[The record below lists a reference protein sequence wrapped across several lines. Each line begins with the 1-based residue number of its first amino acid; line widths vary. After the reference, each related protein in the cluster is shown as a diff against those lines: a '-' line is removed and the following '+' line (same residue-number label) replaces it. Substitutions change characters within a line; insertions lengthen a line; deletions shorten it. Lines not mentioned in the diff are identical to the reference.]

1 MKTVTFFNNK
11 GGVGKTTTIVNLA
24 AFLSKRRGKRMVIL
38 DLDPQSNSTQAILS
52 QDRWIELYGED
63 PKTVTI
69 FNYFDSFMQ
78 GDSTFHFFP
87 VPISANENNFMVSL
101 IPGHLN
107 MSLVDDVMSQ
117 SWQTLTYPGGLRKQ
131 NWLNQ
136 LKANLENDYDYLF
149 IDVGP
154 SLGPLN
160 RSALLNSDYFFTPMA
175 SDIFSLLGVK
185 NIRNWITNWAH
196 EYYTAVETS
205 FPSSTRYTEGFYEKE
220 LINSSREDLVRFVG
234 YSIQQYTTRKFKSG
248 VRVTK
253 SYEKVVNEFPKAII
267 EYLGEFKADN
277 LSDDMLML
285 GDIPYAYS
293 VIPLSQVSNMPIF
306 DLTYDTGIRGG
317 QSASVEDYT
326 RYISDIADRF
336 LRNVGD
342 VDGEYSV

>member
-24 AFLSKRRGKRMVIL
+24 AYMAKCRNKRMIIL
-38 DLDPQSNSTQAILS
+38 DLDPQSNSTQAILPEE
-52 QDRWIELYGED
+52 QWENLYGEEASIN
-63 PKTVTI
+63 TI
-69 FNYFDSFMQ
+69 FDYFKQYVQ
-78 GDSTFHFFP
+78 GDSTFNFL
-87 VPISANENNFMVSL
+87 PIPIKAEDNNYHVAL

-107 MSLVDDVMSQ
+107 MSLVDDVMSS
-117 SWQTLTYPGGLRKQ
+117 SWGSLRTPGGLRVQ

-136 LKANLENDYDYLF
+136 LKKHIEKDYDYLF

-185 NIRNWITNWAH
+185 NIKNWINSWAN
-196 EYYTAVETS
+196 EYYSFIEIS
-205 FPSSTRYTEGFYEKE
+205 FPQTKFYTDSFYDDY
-220 LINSSREDLVRFVG
+220 LINSSREHLVKFVG
-234 YSIQQYTTRKFKSG
+234 YSIQQYTARKFKSG
-248 VRVTK
+248 IRVTK
-253 SYEKVVNEFPKAII
+253 SYERVVNEFPKAII
-267 EYLGEFKADN
+267 ECLGEFKADN
-277 LSDDMLML
+277 ITEDMLKL

-293 VIPLSQVSNMPIF
+293 VIPLSQLSNTPIF

-326 RYISDIADRF
+326 KYISEIADRF

-342 VDGEYSV
+342 NNE